1 MQCRSSFHKDI
12 TRIEQDSRSLR
23 EHMAHDRAAYDEL
36 HEQFSAA
43 VVGFLNSCEKG
54 HAGDLSELQRN
65 QIEEVMADFR
75 AVEQQHRNI
84 NVVSLAQF
92 GIGINIQ
99 FKPVEIQFIFVHVQ
113 GVTHVIAQ
121 MTAFSDDQ
129 SESLHGPWD
138 IR

>member
-1 MQCRSSFHKDI
+1 
-12 TRIEQDSRSLR
+12 
-23 EHMAHDRAAYDEL
+23 
-36 HEQFSAA
+36 
-43 VVGFLNSCEKG
+43 
-54 HAGDLSELQRN
+54 
-65 QIEEVMADFR
+65 MADFR
-75 AVEQQHRNI
+75 AIEQQHRNI
-84 NVVSLAQF
+84 NVVSLTQF

-129 SESLHGPWD
+129 SESLHGPWN

>member
-1 MQCRSSFHKDI
+1 
-12 TRIEQDSRSLR
+12 
-23 EHMAHDRAAYDEL
+23 
-36 HEQFSAA
+36 
-43 VVGFLNSCEKG
+43 
-54 HAGDLSELQRN
+54 
-65 QIEEVMADFR
+65 MADFR

-84 NVVSLAQF
+84 NVVSLTQF
-92 GIGINIQ
+92 GIVINIQ

-129 SESLHGPWD
+129 SESLQGLWD